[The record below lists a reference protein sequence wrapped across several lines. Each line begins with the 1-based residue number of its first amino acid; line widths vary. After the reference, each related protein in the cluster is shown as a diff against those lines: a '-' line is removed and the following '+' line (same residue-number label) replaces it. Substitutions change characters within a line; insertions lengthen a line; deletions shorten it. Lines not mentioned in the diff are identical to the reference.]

1 MHFTNIYIF
10 AGIMGH
16 CASWV
21 ITYYNLDAFTSMK
34 FKCMTSSGNNISTPC
49 LWSLPLIAT

>member
-21 ITYYNLDAFTSMK
+21 ITYYNLDAFTSMT
-34 FKCMTSSGNNISTPC
+34 FKCMTSSGNNMSTQC
-49 LWSLPLIAT
+49 L